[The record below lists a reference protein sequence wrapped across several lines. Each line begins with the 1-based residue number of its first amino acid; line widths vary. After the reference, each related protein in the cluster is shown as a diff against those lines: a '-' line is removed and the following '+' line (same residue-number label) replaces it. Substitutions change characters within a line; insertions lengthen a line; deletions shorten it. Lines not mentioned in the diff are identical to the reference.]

1 MKNYLI
7 STFKKVFE
15 RRKAALILQT
25 RKNKRFSMSK
35 LAFLA
40 TLIGLFQFVAFAQIP
55 EPENGVFTDQQ
66 SIALVNARI
75 VVSADEVIEHGTLV
89 IKDGIVQQV
98 GLAVIPP
105 RDAVKINLKGYT
117 IYPSFIDIYATEGVE
132 KQIYKKPGRRP
143 QLNTLKEGP
152 YYWNQAIHPEV
163 NAVSQFK
170 DDLLKSRETYVKQGF
185 GSISTH
191 VADGIMR
198 GTAVFTTIG
207 ERNESQV
214 IQTQSAQH
222 YALHKGSSKQTYPT
236 SQMGA
241 IALIKQFFYDAY
253 WYQKQKSL
261 NPTQLDNLSL
271 DKGLEHLSLPQ
282 IFEAKNKLE
291 ILRIYRTAVDAG
303 LMEHIDGLIIKGGGD
318 SYERIQEIKE
328 TGASLIVPV
337 NFPAPFDMTDPYL
350 SRFVSLA
357 TLKDWELR
365 PHNPYILHKNNI
377 SFCFTTA
384 DLKEKKSFLKNIRK
398 TIEHGLPK
406 EAALRALTENPA
418 KFLRADDQIGTLEAG
433 KIANFLVVKGDIFE
447 DGEIYE
453 NWIRGQR
460 KRLQDINRL
469 DIRGT
474 YHLNINKIVYQWK
487 IKGSP
492 EDPKSTLETYVWR
505 TDSLTGKKES
515 DTLKIQPTIT
525 FDQLQISMSFL
536 EKEGNYNGVLQLSG
550 TYNPNLGAFHGR
562 VKLPNGEW
570 ADWSA
575 IRSEKFM
582 EEKAKEKMVVDTSA
596 LSALTYPNMAYGFD
610 TLPQATSYF
619 IKNATIW
626 TNEEVGIV
634 KNGNLLIQDGKIQS
648 VNSQFTRIPNDATI
662 IDATGKHV
670 TCGIIDEHSHI
681 AISKGV
687 NEAGQS
693 ITSEV
698 SIGDVVRSNDINI
711 YRQLAGG
718 VTASQLLHGSAN
730 PIGGRSAL
738 VKLKWGFSPEEMLI
752 DDAPGF
758 IKFALGENVKQ
769 SNWGDHNTVR
779 YPQTR
784 MGVEQVF
791 YDAFYRAREYDK
803 KWNAYNALSDKK
815 KSKTTAPRRDL
826 ELEVLAEILKKERF
840 VTCHSY
846 IQSEINMLMHVADSM
861 GFTLN
866 TFTHILE
873 GYKVADK
880 MKAHGAGASTFADWW
895 AYKFEVNEAIPYNAA
910 ILHKMGI
917 VTAIN
922 SDDAEMGRR
931 LNQEAA
937 KVVKYG
943 GISEEDAWKMVTLN
957 PAKLLHLDDRMG
969 SIQEGK
975 DADIVIWSENPLS
988 IHAKAEKTFVDG
1000 ILLYDINRS
1009 VQLHTRDQKERNRII
1024 QKMMEEKK
1032 KGAKTRQPVERKN
1045 PHYHCDSIEW

>member
-1 MKNYLI
+1 MTKLYLFI
-7 STFKKVFE
+7 VF
-15 RRKAALILQT
+15 I
-25 RKNKRFSMSK
+25 
-35 LAFLA
+35 AFIQSSVL
-40 TLIGLFQFVAFAQIP
+40 AQIP
-55 EPENGVFTDQQ
+55 EPANGVSTDHQP
-66 SIALVNARI
+66 IALVNAKI
-75 VVSADEVIEHGTLV
+75 VVSSEQVIDRGTIV
-89 IKDGIVQQV
+89 IKDGIIQQV

-105 RDAVKINLKGYT
+105 RDAVKIDLKGYT
-117 IYPSFIDIYATEGVE
+117 IYPSFIDIYATEGME
-132 KQIYKKPGRRP
+132 KTIYKQTGRRP

-152 YYWNQAIHPEV
+152 FYWNQAIHPEV
-163 NAVSQFK
+163 DAVSQYKEELFKTK
-170 DDLLKSRETYVKQGF
+170 DDYIEQGF

-191 VADGIMR
+191 AADGIMR
-198 GTAVFTTIG
+198 GTAVLTTIG
-207 ERNESQV
+207 KTDQPQV
-214 IQTQSAQH
+214 IQSQSAQH
-222 YALHKGSSKQTYPT
+222 YAFSKGSSKQTYPT

-241 IALIKQFFYDAY
+241 IALIKQFFYDAF
-253 WYQKQKSL
+253 WYQKQKEV
-261 NPTQLDNLSL
+261 NPTHLDNISIERGIDNLR
-271 DKGLEHLSLPQ
+271 LPQ

-291 ILRIYRTAVDAG
+291 ILRVYRTALDAG
-303 LMEHIDGLIIKGGGD
+303 LMDHVNKLIIKGGGD
-318 SYERIQEIKE
+318 SYERIDEIKA
-328 TGASLIVPV
+328 TGASLIIPV
-337 NFPAPFDMTDPYL
+337 NYPKAYDMTDPYL

-357 TLKDWELR
+357 SLKDWELR
-365 PHNPYILHKNNI
+365 PYNAYILHKNKVPF
-377 SFCFTTA
+377 SFTT
-384 DLKEKKSFLKNIRK
+384 DGLKGKKSFLKNIRK
-398 TIEHGLPK
+398 SIQHGLPK
-406 EAALRALTENPA
+406 EAALRALTQTPA
-418 KFLRADDQIGTLEAG
+418 EMLEVSNQIGTLETG
-433 KIANFLVVKGDIFE
+433 KIANFLVVKGDLFE

-453 NWIRGQR
+453 NWVRGER
-460 KRLQDINRL
+460 IVLKDKDRL

-474 YHLNINKIVYQWK
+474 YNLNINKVVYQWK
-487 IKGSP
+487 IKGTT
-492 EDPKSTLETYVWR
+492 EKPKSSLETFVWK
-505 TDSLTGKKES
+505 TDSITGEKKS
-515 DTLKIQPTIT
+515 DTLKIEPKIA
-525 FDQLQISMSFL
+525 FEQLQISMSFI
-536 EKEGNYNGVLQLSG
+536 EKEGNYDGVLQLSG

-562 VKLPNGEW
+562 VKLPNGDW

-575 IRSEKFM
+575 IRNEKYDGKKDKKVM
-582 EEKAKEKMVVDTSA
+582 TIDTSA
-596 LSALTYPNMAYGFD
+596 LSTLTYPNMAYGFD
-610 TLPQATSYF
+610 SLPEAGSFF

-626 TNEEVGIV
+626 TNTDAGVL
-634 KNGNLLIQDGKIQS
+634 KNANLLITDGKIAS
-648 VNSQFTRIPNDATI
+648 VNSNLTRIPNDAITI
-662 IDATGKHV
+662 DGTGKHV

-693 ITSEV
+693 ITAEV

-769 SNWGDHNTVR
+769 TNWGDHNTIR

-791 YDAFYRAREYDK
+791 YDAFLRAKAYDAE
-803 KWNAYNALSDKK
+803 WNHYNALSDKK
-815 KSKTTAPRRDL
+815 KNQITPPRRDL

-840 VTCHSY
+840 ITCHSY

-895 AYKFEVNEAIPYNAA
+895 AYKYEVNEAIPYNAA

-969 SIQEGK
+969 SVEKGK
-975 DADIVIWSENPLS
+975 DADIVIWSDNPLS
-988 IHAKAEKTFVDG
+988 IQAKAEKTFVDG

-1009 VQLHTRDQKERNRII
+1009 VALHSRDQKERNRII
-1024 QKMMEEKK
+1024 QKMLEEQKN
-1032 KGAKTRQPVERKN
+1032 GAETRKPVERKN